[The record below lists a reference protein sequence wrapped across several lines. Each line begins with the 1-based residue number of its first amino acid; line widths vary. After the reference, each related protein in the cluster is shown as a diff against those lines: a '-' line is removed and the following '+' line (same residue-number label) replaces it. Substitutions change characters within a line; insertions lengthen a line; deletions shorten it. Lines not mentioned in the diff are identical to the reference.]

1 MLIMT
6 NPPESPRVDTDLTG
20 LFHTLNN
27 HLGII
32 LANAELLEHRLVEEQ
47 HRARAGQVVASVL
60 DAIQATNQIRQLAA
74 TLDQVKSSNH

>member
-1 MLIMT
+1 MT
-6 NPPESPRVDTDLTG
+6 KPPDSSRVDTDLTG
-20 LFHTLNN
+20 QSHTLNN

-32 LANAELLEHRLVEEQ
+32 LANAELLEHRLIEEQ

-74 TLDQVKSSNH
+74 AASQVKSSNH

>member
-1 MLIMT
+1 MT
-6 NPPESPRVDTDLTG
+6 TPPPTPRADSDLTV

-32 LANAELLEHRLVEEQ
+32 LANAELLEHRLVEEH

-60 DAIQATNQIRQLAA
+60 DAIHATNQIRQLAG
-74 TLDQVKSSNH
+74 TPDQVKSSNH

>member
-1 MLIMT
+1 MT
-6 NPPESPRVDTDLTG
+6 NPPETSRVDTDLTG

-74 TLDQVKSSNH
+74 AANQVKSSNH